1 MKIPSSDSTTWVVGS
16 LRENEQRP
24 LLEELVMAWA
34 RDRTTGAPRYIGELK
49 SSQTGAACNC
59 ECYSCGL
66 PLQAVNAGNPNYKRR
81 PSFRHPA
88 GAAKDECLIL
98 SARVAALEML
108 QREGNLRLPMRRVKG
123 SIQGLSGQYHDA
135 WAVTPAETVR
145 ISRFEFRDKTAAIIT
160 LDDGRTF
167 QLVLEGSIAA
177 HQQDSG
183 ASLLTPTIVMA
194 INDPALA
201 EMPPDELRKRITI
214 ISEHALW
221 CSHWNDRELANEAEE
236 KAIDEA
242 RQALDWG
249 AADRE
254 TLLHLIAKQILEEEK
269 RIRLPDLTGV
279 ARTTLQDG
287 KPLTASKSYPGA
299 LVQLERVLL
308 EKGVGNT
315 RPDVIAQMRD
325 SSPWEA
331 GPILIEV
338 TVTNAIT
345 EERMQR
351 IRQNNLPTLEI
362 DIRQLG
368 GKVSRSEYARLVVD
382 EVAGKRWLHH
392 PGEALLRQQAAVTL
406 SQQAAE
412 RNREIDQRRE
422 QETELAKFQKIPES
436 LQRIIPPPSERTTTG
451 SYPRKS
457 RTHHWKHGPISTA
470 NSVQWRTCGCTHWED
485 VLRYAQELR
494 AEHQTVAIALRMCSE
509 RYGYSISLL
518 VGIWM
523 AAGLVQ

>member
-1 MKIPSSDSTTWVVGS
+1 MASNDSTTWVVGS
-16 LRENEQRP
+16 LHENEQRP
-24 LLEELVMAWA
+24 LLEDLVMAWA

-49 SSQTGAACNC
+49 SSQTGAVCNC

-108 QREGNLRLPMRRVKG
+108 QREGNIRLPMRRVKG
-123 SIQGLSGQYHDA
+123 SIRGLSGQYHDA
-135 WAVTPAETVR
+135 WAVAPPETVR
-145 ISRFEFRDKTAAIIT
+145 IARFEFRDKTAAIIT

-167 QLVLEGSIAA
+167 RLVLEGSIAT

-183 ASLLTPTIVMA
+183 ANLLIPTIVMA

-201 EMPPDELRKRITI
+201 QMPPDELRKRITI

-221 CSHWNDRELANEAEE
+221 CSHWNDRELANEAEQ
-236 KAIDEA
+236 KAVDEA
-242 RQALDWG
+242 QQALDWG
-249 AADRE
+249 PANRE

-269 RIRLPDLTGV
+269 RIRLPDLIGTV
-279 ARTTLQDG
+279 RTTLQDG
-287 KPLTASKSYPGA
+287 EALTASKSYPGA
-299 LVQLERVLL
+299 MVQLEAVLL
-308 EKGVGNT
+308 EKNVGHT
-315 RPDVIAQMRD
+315 RPDVIAEVRE

-392 PGEALLRQQAAVTL
+392 PTEALLRQQAAVTL

-451 SYPRKS
+451 SYPRKP

-470 NSVQWRTCGCTHWED
+470 NSAQWRSCGCTQWED
-485 VLRYAQELR
+485 VLHYAQESR
-494 AEHQTVAIALRMCSE
+494 ADHQTVAIALRMCSE

-523 AAGLVQ
+523 SAGLIQ

>member
-1 MKIPSSDSTTWVVGS
+1 MITSNAANWIVES
-16 LRENEQRP
+16 EQEDRHRP
-24 LLEELVMAWA
+24 LLEELVIAWA
-34 RDRTTGAPRYIGELK
+34 RDRTAGEPRYIGELK
-49 SSQTGAACNC
+49 AHQTGAACNC
-59 ECYSCGL
+59 ECYCCGL

-123 SIQGLSGQYHDA
+123 TVQGLSGQYHNA
-135 WAVTPAETVR
+135 WAVALAETVR
-145 ISRFEFRDKTAAIIT
+145 VARFEFRDKTAAIIT

-167 QLVLEGSIAA
+167 RAVLEGSVAA
-177 HQQDSG
+177 QQQDSG
-183 ASLLTPTIVMA
+183 ATSLIPTIVMA
-194 INDPALA
+194 IDDPALA
-201 EMPPDELRKRITI
+201 GMPPDELRKRITI

-221 CSHWNDRELANEAEE
+221 CSHWNDEALAKEAKD
-236 KAIDEA
+236 KAVDEA

-269 RIRLPDLTGV
+269 QIRLPDLTGT

-287 KPLTASKSYPGA
+287 ESLTAGKSYPGA
-299 LVQLERVLL
+299 MVQLIDVVL
-308 EKGVGNT
+308 EKGIGRT
-315 RPDVIAQMRD
+315 RPDVIAQMRE
-325 SSPWEA
+325 SAPWEA

-345 EERMQR
+345 EERIQR

-382 EVAGKRWLHH
+382 EVAGKRWLYH
-392 PGEALLRQQAAVTL
+392 PAEVLLRQRAAVTL
-406 SQQAAE
+406 SLLASE
-412 RNREIDQRRE
+412 RNREIEQRRE
-422 QETELAKFQKIPES
+422 QEAEQERFRKIPES
-436 LQRIIPPPSERTTTG
+436 LQRIIPPPSERTAA
-451 SYPRKS
+451 SNYPRKP
-457 RTHHWKHGPISTA
+457 RTHQWKLGSISTA
-470 NSVQWRTCGCTHWED
+470 NSAQWKTCGCTQWED
-485 VLRYAQELR
+485 VLRYGEERR
-494 AEHQTVAIALRMCSE
+494 AEHRTVAIALQMCSE

-518 VGIWM
+518 VGIWLS
-523 AAGLVQ
+523 AGLIQ